1 MDNAGGTSNT
11 PFCSKSA
18 CHGSVWKYVS
28 FNAQS
33 LRTVLQEQLIEAS
46 PTPTPTPTPEVTTA
60 PAATQAGEASPTPSG
75 EELALTYAGAIGP
88 IFQQRCG
95 VCHGGQGVAMNGL
108 NLTTYQ
114 TLMIGGI
121 DGLAITPGDPDNS
134 QLFHKIAGAQ
144 PHFAQL
150 TPQELDLVKKWIA
163 GGAPEK

>member
-1 MDNAGGTSNT
+1 MDDAGGISNT
-11 PFCSKSA
+11 SFCSNSA
-18 CHGSVWKYVS
+18 CHGSVWKFS
-28 FNAQS
+28 GFDAQS

-46 PTPTPTPTPEVTTA
+46 PTPTPTPEVTTA

-114 TLMIGGI
+114 TLMTGGVT
-121 DGLAITPGDPDNS
+121 GPAITPGNPDNS
-134 QLFHKIAGAQ
+134 LLIHKIAGPQ
-144 PHFAQL
+144 PHFAQR
-150 TPQELDLVKKWIA
+150 TPLELDLVKKWIA
-163 GGAPEK
+163 AGAPGK